1 MRYKLNEQLFA
12 TVNAAVAAVG
22 VGGKV
27 HLLPGEYTEEI
38 NLDKSVTLTSGLAS
52 KNPVEDDADF
62 KDATKAAVIKG
73 LILTSKANT
82 TIEGLTF
89 EQHSSYVQN
98 MISSTLN
105 YYGAIVAAFEPHLRN
120 WKWDRLPLLTRAVLL
135 MSYAHFYYV
144 EKIDKRIVINTAV
157 ELAKKYIED
166 KQAKFINAILDEVL

>member
-1 MRYKLNEQLFA
+1 MEKISRNQENFIVMTVIYDEIADQTSNRENNFRDVNEII
-12 TVNAAVAAVG
+12 TG
-22 VGGKV
+22 M
-27 HLLPGEYTEEI
+27 T
-38 NLDKSVTLTSGLAS
+38 D
-52 KNPVEDDADF
+52 
-62 KDATKAAVIKG
+62 
-73 LILTSKANT
+73 
-82 TIEGLTF
+82 EGLTF